1 MIDPITNKKIYL
13 GNILTYSYI
22 LNNINIKNRKK
33 ELNNIYYK
41 NKIEYKSYPRNNNLN
56 NNNNI
61 NNYENNY
68 VFNYNNDISSDLK
81 NVMNIL
87 NIKKNKIYDLNA
99 NSVEKN
105 IKILNKNNNTII
117 TNFNFDKYIFNIYK
131 MFYLNIKYLVSFIY
145 NEQLFKNEN
154 GNLFKKNTFI
164 YNLSQLN
171 IKFNIPKIKMNL
183 IKLKYEYI
191 FNLSYEELNKI
202 HEFVNK
208 DILYRNEFLNDN
220 LTSFI
225 NKLYSNTIICEL
237 YDLIF
242 SLCGLY
248 TSSETFDNIENIYM
262 ENKDTIINI
271 NKIYSLLLKY
281 YNNLLNTIEYQAENE
296 RIYDIYINKE
306 YKKLKKDNNTLIK
319 FDEFVENSDI
329 YNDNEDK
336 NDNDDED
343 EDEDDEDNND
353 NDNDNINNIE
363 NIIDDEDFEEN
374 EEVFIYPNEEFN
386 VELDYLNNDINEEY
400 NNDINVD
407 IDNILIK
414 T

>member
-1 MIDPITNKKIYL
+1 
-13 GNILTYSYI
+13 
-22 LNNINIKNRKK
+22 
-33 ELNNIYYK
+33 
-41 NKIEYKSYPRNNNLN
+41 
-56 NNNNI
+56 
-61 NNYENNY
+61 
-68 VFNYNNDISSDLK
+68 
-81 NVMNIL
+81 
-87 NIKKNKIYDLNA
+87 
-99 NSVEKN
+99 
-105 IKILNKNNNTII
+105 
-117 TNFNFDKYIFNIYK
+117 
-131 MFYLNIKYLVSFIY
+131 
-145 NEQLFKNEN
+145 
-154 GNLFKKNTFI
+154 
-164 YNLSQLN
+164 
-171 IKFNIPKIKMNL
+171 
-183 IKLKYEYI
+183 
-191 FNLSYEELNKI
+191 
-202 HEFVNK
+202 
-208 DILYRNEFLNDN
+208 
-220 LTSFI
+220 
-225 NKLYSNTIICEL
+225 
-237 YDLIF
+237 
-242 SLCGLY
+242 
-248 TSSETFDNIENIYM
+248 M